1 MCLNHTT
8 FSIHRTHET
17 KSHEKK
23 TNNPL
28 FQKIFASMK
37 IVVFVSGGPNLG
49 VQCTPVTVRAV
60 T

>member
-8 FSIHRTHET
+8 FSIHPTHET

-23 TNNPL
+23 NPL

-37 IVVFVSGGPNLG
+37 IVVFVSGGSNLG

>member
-8 FSIHRTHET
+8 FSIHPTHET
-17 KSHEKK
+17 KSHGKK
-23 TNNPL
+23 TPL